1 MSFSSCVRTGL
12 ELYTDDEA
20 ELIVLLSGYIQI
32 RYSCSAGRSRSIMN
46 SQLSPT
52 FKLLSLC
59 LYTNTSLSLP
69 SNSGNRAV
77 TDLDEL
83 NLRETGFC
91 CDFTSP
97 VQPAKLL

>member
-1 MSFSSCVRTGL
+1 MSSSSGARTGL

-20 ELIVLLSGYIQI
+20 ALVVVLSGYSQT

-77 TDLDEL
+77 TDFDEL
-83 NLRETGFC
+83 NLRDTGFC
-91 CDFTSP
+91 CDSTSP